1 MKIGLCPSGTK
12 LAALGYVPIIATYLE
27 KSGVDVFIDK
37 ERAGA
42 SDLPPIEE
50 NIPID
55 IFITIG
61 GDGTLLYFKQKYRS
75 REEAFFTAV
84 NVGRLGFLA
93 DVNASKIEEYLDDL
107 ISGNFS
113 VEHRIMLEV
122 TTPKG
127 AVYPIINDVVFHRG
141 AIRNMILLK
150 VKIDGDDFN
159 LFQADGLII
168 STPTGSS
175 AYSLASGGP
184 LMHHKLHAI
193 VITPICPHTL
203 TSRPF
208 VLPSE
213 SVISVEPITP
223 PAPIDVVVDGLH
235 SFTITEK
242 ELTTIT
248 LSQSHFKL
256 ISYPKRTNFY
266 STVRT
271 KLHWSGKSA

>member
-12 LAALGYVPIIATYLE
+12 LEALGYVPTVAAYLQ
-27 KSGVDVFIDK
+27 KHGIDVFIDK
-37 ERAGA
+37 ER
-42 SDLPPIEE
+42 SESCDLPVIE
-50 NIPID
+50 NDTPID

-61 GDGTLLYFKQKYRS
+61 GDGSLLYFKQKYRS

-93 DVNASKIEEYLDDL
+93 DVSVSQINEYLDDL
-107 ISGNFS
+107 ISGNFV

-127 AVYPIINDVVFHRG
+127 ATYPIINDVVFHRG

-150 VKIDGDDFN
+150 VQIDGDDFN

-193 VITPICPHTL
+193 VMTPICPHTL

-208 VLPSE
+208 VLPAE
-213 SVISVEPITP
+213 SIISVEPITP

-235 SFTITEK
+235 FFTISEK
-242 ELTTIT
+242 EITTIT